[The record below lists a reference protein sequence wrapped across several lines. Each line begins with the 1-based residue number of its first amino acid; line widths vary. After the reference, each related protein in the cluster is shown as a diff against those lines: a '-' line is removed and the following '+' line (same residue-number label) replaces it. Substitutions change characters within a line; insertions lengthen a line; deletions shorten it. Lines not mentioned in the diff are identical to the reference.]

1 MWSEVSNGN
10 SQGLGGKESGFDK
23 ISNGGEKFK
32 LAMSLLQFNALYCS
46 SAFKVDDAL
55 TVMTQVQPK
64 IPVDGPHESA
74 YGRKALLLQGVEE
87 KTNSE
92 GF

>member
-1 MWSEVSNGN
+1 MSS
-10 SQGLGGKESGFDK
+10 SSPCFGGGDNDSLYYSGA
-23 ISNGGEKFK
+23 S
-32 LAMSLLQFNALYCS
+32 
-46 SAFKVDDAL
+46 KVDDAL

-74 YGRKALLLQGVEE
+74 HRRKALLLQGVEE
-87 KTNSE
+87 KNRIQ